1 MSDNR
6 GPSYILMLDCV
17 LTMLSGCD
25 FPSTTTLVSFM
36 IFGGS
41 WVADGS
47 PCMARASEFDKL
59 EGSFEK

>member
-1 MSDNR
+1 
-6 GPSYILMLDCV
+6 MLDCV